1 LKSQLQLETERALD
15 QLHASLIETG
25 MSFVNPWDGVDI
37 HAMDG
42 TIGSWR
48 AYRKIARKR
57 ILLSPP
63 ATRKYMRQLCREL
76 KRPFVLCQGGWYPG
90 FDYKNG
96 VHEARYMM
104 EVSFPRTKKCQVLAV
119 PIKLML
125 ETRSTPTRYS
135 QEREGIPVVERGGT
149 QRFFFTF
156 AGFEGAERFDDWC
169 HMVRSHA
176 HMREAT
182 NPRR

>member
-1 LKSQLQLETERALD
+1 MKPQLQLETERALD
-15 QLHASLIETG
+15 QLYTTLNETG
-25 MSFVNPWDGVDI
+25 LTFINQWEGVDV
-37 HAMDG
+37 HAMYNQKPG
-42 TIGSWR
+42 AYT
-48 AYRKIARKR
+48 AYRKVARQR

-90 FDYKNG
+90 FDYTNG

-176 HMREAT
+176 HMREALSLS
-182 NPRR
+182 